1 MALPCAKDV
10 AESSRASTAIG
21 LSCILGASLLTIQVG
36 SLDFGRS
43 HIVHPGSGCGKKVQM
58 DPNGCLSDLFFVDLY
73 MSLVVGIL

>member
-36 SLDFGRS
+36 SLDFGPHVGHNMKRS
-43 HIVHPGSGCGKKVQM
+43 PHFAITKKAHNVRFLQR
-58 DPNGCLSDLFFVDLY
+58 
-73 MSLVVGIL
+73 